1 MLFKETLDRLRP
13 EVEAAVNELF
23 DTIQRNQVHPQDL
36 LLTKIGRYD
45 GPGFDGYKPF
55 GPGEGGWEREAE
67 HTQYEFY
74 DLYRRQYESAPRAD
88 FYARIAADEQL
99 LKSVR
104 LSMQLELMI
113 YLRFWETDRLLTKLY
128 HYTQLALGKS
138 YNWQYELPT
147 GSDRHTWRI
156 IIEQIRNP
164 LETVCPKYFALLQ
177 KMYRSQIRN
186 AVAHSQYYITG
197 HNIGFNNYEAG
208 TYADLTQKPF
218 DWWEEIFHLVILFYN
233 ELIRQDQEM
242 NERAKQQDKLS
253 NGAGIQVKYTDPGL
267 GKEDLVYWKYN
278 YERDIWDWAPRR
290 TQSGLFI

>member
-1 MLFKETLDRLRP
+1 MLFKETLDRLKP
-13 EVEAAVNELF
+13 EVENAVTELF
-23 DTIQRNQVHPQDL
+23 NTILRNQAHPQDL

-45 GPGFDGYKPF
+45 GPGFSGYKPF

-74 DLYRRQYESAPRAD
+74 DLYRRQYESTPRAD
-88 FYARIAADEQL
+88 FYARANADEQL

-128 HYTQLALGKS
+128 HYTQLALGRPF
-138 YNWQYELPT
+138 NWQFSIDPDLKMHKLIRE
-147 GSDRHTWRI
+147 D
-156 IIEQIRNP
+156 IRNP
-164 LETVCPKYFALLQ
+164 LETACPAYFALLK

-197 HNIGFNNYEAG
+197 QRIGFTNYEQG
-208 TYADLTQKPF
+208 TYADLTQHPF
-218 DWWEEIFHLVILFYN
+218 EWWEDIFHTVILFYN
-233 ELIRQDQEM
+233 ELIRHDQEM
-242 NERAKQQDKLS
+242 NERAKRQDKLS
-253 NGAGIQVKYTDPGL
+253 NGAGIQIKYTDPGQ
-267 GKEDLVYWKYN
+267 GKEDLVYWQYN
-278 YERDIWDWAPRR
+278 YERDIWDWAPAR